1 MKIIRSA
8 HDKAH
13 TFTRISNKAIRDE
26 RLSWKAKG
34 ILCFL
39 LSCSEEWQL
48 SASGLAEFAT
58 DGKMGIRSG
67 LQELEDFDY
76 LKKARIREK
85 QGRFGAYDYTITEDP
100 ENFSPD
106 DDQCPPVEKPEM
118 ENPPVDKPA
127 LEKSPLRTNNT
138 KTNKEKTNNITTTTA
153 AAVGGGG
160 LDLSLCIFPEKLKS
174 YRQDV
179 EPILNRLANLDTV
192 QQVLDVVAAKQNLDN
207 PPAFLNA
214 LVTRAQQGTFDP
226 TAGLK
231 IAKGRARQAKIAE
244 DERKR
249 EQAAQAKLK
258 QKAKAKPKTKPQGG
272 FKDRLKH
279 GGVKLL

>member
-1 MKIIRSA
+1 MRVCAIKLGLC
-8 HDKAH
+8 
-13 TFTRISNKAIRDE
+13 SNGGFFALGRKKEA
-26 RLSWKAKG
+26 
-34 ILCFL
+34 F
-39 LSCSEEWQL
+39 
-48 SASGLAEFAT
+48 AEH
-58 DGKMGIRSG
+58 
-67 LQELEDFDY
+67 QH
-76 LKKARIREK
+76 
-85 QGRFGAYDYTITEDP
+85 P
-100 ENFSPD
+100 
-106 DDQCPPVEKPEM
+106 
-118 ENPPVDKPA
+118 
-127 LEKSPLRTNNT
+127 
-138 KTNKEKTNNITTTTA
+138 TTTTA

-179 EPILNRLANLDTV
+179 EPILNRLASLDTV

-272 FKDRLKH
+272 FKDRLKND
-279 GGVKLL
+279 GVKLR